1 MGIFDELKKVAKRK
15 MQEAIPDQIVP
26 TAQTLT
32 PISAEQKLQEARIHY
47 RLPRQIEQ
55 LILEGVS
62 CSKCAS
68 ELKKDPAFSNLSP
81 KELDELCHTAM
92 VRLFNERKAQQ
103 MIDSHIEYY
112 QIATAGDEHVCASCK
127 HMENRIFQFSNR
139 KIGVNFPPF
148 HLGCRCT
155 FLTAVGDWD
164 ERTDS
169 YIVKRSKIHENRKK
183 ELAVVAR
190 KDFLLEWQNLISE
203 PSDKLYMNEKQLRD
217 FSAVLGNRNI
227 QILNNCANLMQT
239 TTNIDIFFS
248 RYDSYM
254 EALNFLSKL
263 ERFVKMEGDSP
274 TEKMREIS
282 DQYDSLV
289 MEFIDRY
296 WEDTKQKAEL
306 LKTEKGRINRYKKFQ
321 ESFEQYRS
329 RLSKRVL
336 DYLVS
341 KSSEI

>member
-1 MGIFDELKKVAKRK
+1 MINKFDKTPIELSFIDCEMVTIGISIYDTKTN
-15 MQEAIPDQIVP
+15 IVP
-26 TAQTLT
+26 
-32 PISAEQKLQEARIHY
+32 R
-47 RLPRQIEQ
+47 
-55 LILEGVS
+55 
-62 CSKCAS
+62 
-68 ELKKDPAFSNLSP
+68 
-81 KELDELCHTAM
+81 
-92 VRLFNERKAQQ
+92 
-103 MIDSHIEYY
+103 
-112 QIATAGDEHVCASCK
+112 
-127 HMENRIFQFSNR
+127 
-139 KIGVNFPPF
+139 
-148 HLGCRCT
+148 
-155 FLTAVGDWD
+155 
-164 ERTDS
+164 
-169 YIVKRSKIHENRKK
+169 
-183 ELAVVAR
+183 
-190 KDFLLEWQNLISE
+190 
-203 PSDKLYMNEKQLRD
+203 
-217 FSAVLGNRNI
+217 
-227 QILNNCANLMQT
+227 
-239 TTNIDIFFS
+239 IDIFFS